1 MVGILIYIH
10 IFVDMA
16 GVGAKRALSGAEQ
29 GALTRLPRRG
39 AAQQGAGAGAQA
51 RGQEA
56 RVRGLRGAGQGGG
69 AGPPTHD
76 RHTAGAG

>member
-29 GALTRLPRRG
+29 GALTRLSRRG
-39 AAQQGAGAGAQA
+39 AAQQGAGAQA